1 MRTALL
7 FGGLLLGVLVAGCA
21 SDALYTVCDDPAQC
35 GSRTI
40 REDGEEYEVDLECV
54 QVTVMVALDRTTDGA
69 FCTLACTSDAD
80 CDDGGCGEATCDLE
94 TARCVTCPGPCP
106 CLTAPLLDADF
117 DSVAAVRHQATFD
130 AFLQDE
136 VDTDW
141 ADARRDTDG

>member
-54 QVTVMVALDRTTDGA
+54 QVTVMVAPDRTTDGA
-69 FCTLACTSDAD
+69 FCTLGCTSDAD
-80 CDDGGCGEATCDLE
+80 CRSRIGLPRGRCIQLEGDTEAFCYQPCDGGAACYPSSACE
-94 TARCVTCPGPCP
+94 TIV
-106 CLTAPLLDADF
+106 
-117 DSVAAVRHQATFD
+117 
-130 AFLQDE
+130 
-136 VDTDW
+136 VDG
-141 ADARRDTDG
+141 ADARVCLPTQAP